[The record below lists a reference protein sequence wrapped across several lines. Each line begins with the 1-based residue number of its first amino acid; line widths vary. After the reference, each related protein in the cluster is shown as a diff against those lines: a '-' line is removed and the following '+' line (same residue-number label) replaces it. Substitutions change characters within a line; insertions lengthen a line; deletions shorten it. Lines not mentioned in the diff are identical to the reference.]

1 MIVLVAFNGVLVF
14 SGTSFFGFALFE
26 AFDFVFFEED
36 LELFVRFV
44 FSEADFSDAEFSDF
58 FSDDLR
64 DLDFFSILTGPAA
77 AEIFFSLRLSSSASS
92 VLRIRSQRSS
102 PLEVDFESA
111 SSVFRS
117 TSFMSKRSF
126 ALTVSELA
134 VLFDADET
142 VDELMEETLFGFLY
156 EFGGILMTLFALLD
170 LRGFSGSSLLLDC
183 ERRFPDASYCRNGP
197 S

>member
-36 LELFVRFV
+36 LELVVRFV

-58 FSDDLR
+58 FSDGILR

-77 AEIFFSLRLSSSASS
+77 AEIFFSLRLSFSASS

-170 LRGFSGSSLLLDC
+170 LLGF
-183 ERRFPDASYCRNGP
+183 
-197 S
+197 

>member
-26 AFDFVFFEED
+26 AFDFVFFEDD
-36 LELFVRFV
+36 LELVVRFV
-44 FSEADFSDAEFSDF
+44 FSEVDFSDAEFSDF
-58 FSDDLR
+58 FSDLR

-77 AEIFFSLRLSSSASS
+77 AEIFFSLRLSSSESS
-92 VLRIRSQRSS
+92 VLRIRSHRSS

-170 LRGFSGSSLLLDC
+170 LRGFSGSPLLLDC